1 MRYNLGIDA
10 ENPGIFPI
18 DKMAKSEEEMT
29 GPDSA
34 ELWYSFRQNRFIK
47 IENSMQDFQLTSK
60 SQLQFGN
67 PYCGKWEHDPKF
79 TRNQSYRR

>member
-1 MRYNLGIDA
+1 MRYNLGIDT

-34 ELWYSFRQNRFIK
+34 EL
-47 IENSMQDFQLTSK
+47 
-60 SQLQFGN
+60 
-67 PYCGKWEHDPKF
+67 
-79 TRNQSYRR
+79 